1 MIGVLPDGFR
11 FAGEWPLFL
20 PLRDDDLAAE
30 DRTHRYYHM
39 VGRLR
44 AGVSADAATQE
55 LSAILGEILAAD
67 PRLSRWS
74 VLVEPMLEVTTEA
87 VQPALWFIAAA
98 AVLVFAVSVVN
109 LGTLQRVRY
118 SFERGRELA
127 VRTAL
132 GGTRSRVMA
141 TLLIEAAM
149 LCAAGGVLGL
159 LLSPVMLDLLAIV
172 APAQSSH
179 SAGTPPPRFQSCAP
193 RST

>member
-1 MIGVLPDGFR
+1 MISHAFWRDAFGGSRDAIGRAIEIDGQLTTVIGVLPDGFR

-20 PLRDDDLAAE
+20 PLRDDNLAAE
-30 DRTHRYYHM
+30 DRTHHYYHM

-55 LSAILGEILAAD
+55 LSAILGEISAAD

-87 VQPALWFIAAA
+87 VRPALWFIAAA

-118 SFERGRELA
+118 AS
-127 VRTAL
+127 
-132 GGTRSRVMA
+132 
-141 TLLIEAAM
+141 
-149 LCAAGGVLGL
+149 
-159 LLSPVMLDLLAIV
+159 
-172 APAQSSH
+172 
-179 SAGTPPPRFQSCAP
+179 SAGASWRCGPHSVARAAA
-193 RST
+193 